1 MIDVL
6 NSIKKISCKIF
17 YDGLF
22 RGTGILINSLE
33 QKSYCFTAAHVL
45 YGKDL
50 VNPVELN
57 KIKIQVGNTGC
68 YDAKKIR
75 TRNSFD
81 SDDYDILSVEIDF
94 FKIDFSVSITDELQF
109 SEKLIIY
116 TYPTI
121 TDNKGTFFHENK
133 LSDSCEKD
141 RFILSIQQKYTEP
154 IKTQSNAALDGISG
168 SGIFYINDCR
178 IYLLGIIIGYKYEE
192 AVFNE
197 LDCICLKPF
206 ANEVSSKFN
215 YEDPIPNIENIIN
228 DIDKL
233 KKKSNITSINK
244 FKYKNHEFVL
254 NLIRKNRNI
263 TGKEDVNKEV
273 NNHIESYLY
282 GEALLNWYDEK
293 EYKISSFYKSIL
305 ESFKR
310 ELKQSSKI
318 GRDEVEASQIYEKIR
333 KDYRKQVSKQLEG
346 FTLPP
351 DNLLNLSNHG
361 ISSMMAICELD
372 IKNKEVDS

>member
-1 MIDVL
+1 
-6 NSIKKISCKIF
+6 
-17 YDGLF
+17 
-22 RGTGILINSLE
+22 
-33 QKSYCFTAAHVL
+33 
-45 YGKDL
+45 
-50 VNPVELN
+50 
-57 KIKIQVGNTGC
+57 
-68 YDAKKIR
+68 
-75 TRNSFD
+75 
-81 SDDYDILSVEIDF
+81 
-94 FKIDFSVSITDELQF
+94 
-109 SEKLIIY
+109 
-116 TYPTI
+116 
-121 TDNKGTFFHENK
+121 
-133 LSDSCEKD
+133 
-141 RFILSIQQKYTEP
+141 
-154 IKTQSNAALDGISG
+154 
-168 SGIFYINDCR
+168 
-178 IYLLGIIIGYKYEE
+178 
-192 AVFNE
+192 
-197 LDCICLKPF
+197 
-206 ANEVSSKFN
+206 
-215 YEDPIPNIENIIN
+215 
-228 DIDKL
+228 L